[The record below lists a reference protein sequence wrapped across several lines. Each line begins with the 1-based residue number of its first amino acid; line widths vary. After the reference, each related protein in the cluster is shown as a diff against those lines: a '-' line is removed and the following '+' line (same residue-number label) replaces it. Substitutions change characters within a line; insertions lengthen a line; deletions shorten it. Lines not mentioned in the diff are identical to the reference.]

1 MSSKK
6 WLVTFFATVALM
18 AGAVV
23 GLNYLA
29 DPFGVFPGRFL
40 EWPGYEMTINPRA
53 AKLTYLKTRS
63 QEYDSYLIGCSS
75 TSSYPVEKLN
85 QYLDARFYNMIMYG
99 ADMLDV
105 EQIARRLIETT
116 EVKNLVVNLYIDN
129 AIHYDTLPDPRS
141 FAVPPEATGEDP
153 LQFYSRF
160 LLMDPRHALDKL
172 SAMARDTYTTQAFD
186 VFDPVTGAYDKK
198 ERDAEFIGDMDAYLP
213 AYPVFAA

>member
-105 EQIARRLIETT
+105 
-116 EVKNLVVNLYIDN
+116 
-129 AIHYDTLPDPRS
+129 
-141 FAVPPEATGEDP
+141 
-153 LQFYSRF
+153 
-160 LLMDPRHALDKL
+160 
-172 SAMARDTYTTQAFD
+172 
-186 VFDPVTGAYDKK
+186 
-198 ERDAEFIGDMDAYLP
+198 
-213 AYPVFAA
+213 

>member
-1 MSSKK
+1 M
-6 WLVTFFATVALM
+6 
-18 AGAVV
+18 V

-141 FAVPPEATGEDP
+141 FAVPRRPPGRTRCNFTAASSSWTPATPWTSCPPWPGTPTP
-153 LQFYSRF
+153 LRPSTC
-160 LLMDPRHALDKL
+160 
-172 SAMARDTYTTQAFD
+172 S
-186 VFDPVTGAYDKK
+186 TGH
-198 ERDAEFIGDMDAYLP
+198 RGL
-213 AYPVFAA
+213 

>member
-99 ADMLDV
+99 ADMLERHPLRHPPRPPLLCRSPGGHRGGPAAILQPLPPHGPPPRPGQAV
-105 EQIARRLIETT
+105 RHGPGHLHHSGLRR
-116 EVKNLVVNLYIDN
+116 V
-129 AIHYDTLPDPRS
+129 
-141 FAVPPEATGEDP
+141 
-153 LQFYSRF
+153 
-160 LLMDPRHALDKL
+160 
-172 SAMARDTYTTQAFD
+172 
-186 VFDPVTGAYDKK
+186 
-198 ERDAEFIGDMDAYLP
+198 
-213 AYPVFAA
+213 